1 MKLTVLGKPFVD
13 GMPKNRVTKQTIIV
27 TYDPFKETTTV
38 DCNVDI
44 VTLGI
49 TVNVLLEQYESYLQ
63 QLSPEMAQKIKEA
76 TRKAVSDN
84 EEYRSQDLKSRRS

>member
-1 MKLTVLGKPFVD
+1 MKLTVLGKPYVD
-13 GMPKNRVTKQTIIV
+13 GVPKNCVTRQSIVV
-27 TYDPFKETTTV
+27 TYDPFKETTIV
-38 DCNVDI
+38 NCDVDI

-49 TVNVLLEQYESYLQ
+49 TVNVLLEQYVSYLQ

-84 EEYRSQDLKSRRS
+84 EEYRSQDLKSGRG